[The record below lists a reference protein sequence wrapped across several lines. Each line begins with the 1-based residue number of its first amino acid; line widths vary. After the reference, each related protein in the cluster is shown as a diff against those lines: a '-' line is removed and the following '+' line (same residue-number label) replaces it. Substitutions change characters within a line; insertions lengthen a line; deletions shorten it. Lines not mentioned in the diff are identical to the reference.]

1 MTSPGPA
8 HHALSCVECGTLSS
22 PAEHGLRGHRGDAL
36 IGGMTELVVGVWAFV
51 RSDPASISRLN
62 VPGQWSTWQA
72 AESPVAE
79 RGLHSRSFD
88 YSRAE
93 RRSLRRRRSVTL
105 F

>member
-8 HHALSCVECGTLSS
+8 HHAFSCVECGTLSS
-22 PAEHGLRGHRGDAL
+22 PAEHGLRGHRSDAL
-36 IGGMTELVVGVWAFV
+36 INGMTDFVTGVWTFV

-72 AESPVAE
+72 ADPAVSE
-79 RGLHSRSFD
+79 RGSYSRSLD
-88 YSRAE
+88 HARAE

>member
-1 MTSPGPA
+1 MT
-8 HHALSCVECGTLSS
+8 
-22 PAEHGLRGHRGDAL
+22 GLVSD
-36 IGGMTELVVGVWAFV
+36 VWTFV

-72 AESPVAE
+72 TDSAVSE
-79 RGLHSRSFD
+79 RGSAGRSLD

-93 RRSLRRRRSVTL
+93 RRSLRRRRTVTL

>member
-1 MTSPGPA
+1 VT
-8 HHALSCVECGTLSS
+8 
-22 PAEHGLRGHRGDAL
+22 GL
-36 IGGMTELVVGVWAFV
+36 VSGVWTFV

-62 VPGQWSTWQA
+62 VAGQWSTWQA
-72 AESPVAE
+72 ADSAASE
-79 RGLHSRSFD
+79 RGSSSRSLD